1 MEFKK
6 LFEEY
11 ANSIR
16 KRLREII
23 QEKKEDYDN
32 RIGIEIDV
40 FDTLENFSTKGKMI
54 RGSLFLFS
62 AETYG
67 KKIDEKLLNIACSLE
82 LMHSALLI
90 HDDIM
95 DNDELRRG
103 DKTVFAQYRDLAY
116 KLKLKNP
123 EHFGI
128 SMGIVVGDIALFIA
142 EEVATYSD
150 ETYLKKL
157 LHFYTKELRLVGIG
171 QLLDYSFGAKDLEV
185 ESEDIRKMYINK
197 SARYSFSLPL
207 GLGAISA
214 GVSNEQIKIIE
225 KLGEK
230 IGLIFQLIDDD
241 IGMFGTEEEIGK
253 SIGSDIREN
262 KKTFM
267 RSLLIENSDEN
278 TKKIINNIF
287 GKNEIS
293 NEEIETVR
301 TLIKKFG
308 VKDKIYELIDGLYKE
323 SFELVKLLRIDDK
336 YKKIYLQLLDY
347 NLNRKN

>member
-11 ANSIR
+11 ANSIK

-40 FDTLENFSTKGKMI
+40 FDTLEKFSTKGKMI

-67 KKIDEKLLNIACSLE
+67 KEIDEKLLNIACSLE

-128 SMGIVVGDIALFIA
+128 SMGIVVVDIALFIA

-171 QLLDYSFGAKDLEV
+171 QLLDYSF
-185 ESEDIRKMYINK
+185 
-197 SARYSFSLPL
+197 
-207 GLGAISA
+207 
-214 GVSNEQIKIIE
+214 
-225 KLGEK
+225 
-230 IGLIFQLIDDD
+230 
-241 IGMFGTEEEIGK
+241 
-253 SIGSDIREN
+253 
-262 KKTFM
+262 
-267 RSLLIENSDEN
+267 
-278 TKKIINNIF
+278 
-287 GKNEIS
+287 
-293 NEEIETVR
+293 
-301 TLIKKFG
+301 
-308 VKDKIYELIDGLYKE
+308 
-323 SFELVKLLRIDDK
+323 
-336 YKKIYLQLLDY
+336 
-347 NLNRKN
+347 